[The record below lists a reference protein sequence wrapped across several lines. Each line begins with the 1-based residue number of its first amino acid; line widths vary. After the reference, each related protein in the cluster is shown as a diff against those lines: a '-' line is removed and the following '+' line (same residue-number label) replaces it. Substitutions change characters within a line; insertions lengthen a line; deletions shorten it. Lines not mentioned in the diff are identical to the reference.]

1 MQKSIVLVFFGLNAF
16 SVDVEVEIS
25 RGIPVFDIV
34 GLPDLVVRESRE
46 RIKASMRS
54 CGMEFPVAR
63 VMVNLAPAGTRKSG
77 SVHDTAIFYGGN
89 ESRGIYKRGAG

>member
-1 MQKSIVLVFFGLNAF
+1 
-16 SVDVEVEIS
+16 
-25 RGIPVFDIV
+25 
-34 GLPDLVVRESRE
+34 
-46 RIKASMRS
+46 
-54 CGMEFPVAR
+54 MEFPVAR